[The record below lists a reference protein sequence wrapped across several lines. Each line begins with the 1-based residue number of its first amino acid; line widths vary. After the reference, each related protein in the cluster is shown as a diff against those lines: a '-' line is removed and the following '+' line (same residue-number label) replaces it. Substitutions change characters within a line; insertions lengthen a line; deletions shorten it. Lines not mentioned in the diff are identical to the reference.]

1 MDRMLES
8 VPDMRENIV
17 AEMKT
22 YVSEDKGNVCEELQ
36 SPYYEEPIIQFAAAD
51 DPLFEEYKKVVGP
64 DHATPQE
71 AFERS
76 FGMGSFDKGTVISV
90 VLPISETIR
99 KANRAQ
105 KDRAS
110 REWVLLRTFGDEYF
124 VQSARR
130 HLTGY
135 LAGLGYRAV
144 APLDTDWYS
153 IHGAAEGPISN
164 WSERHIAYAAG
175 LGTFSINDG
184 FITEKGIAIR
194 LLSVVTDLKVTPD
207 ARTSSSIGHTG
218 NCLLCSKGICGV
230 CITRCPVQAISKD
243 GGHDKIACM
252 KFVYGQASRDF
263 AVLNGGEAKS
273 GAGCGLCQTKVPCES
288 RNPMRTAR

>member
-1 MDRMLES
+1 MVES

-36 SPYYEEPIIQFAAAD
+36 SPYYEEPIIQFAAGN
-51 DPLFEEYKKVVGP
+51 DPLFEEYKRVVGL

-76 FGMGSFDKGTVISV
+76 FGMGSFDGGTVISV

-110 REWVLLRTFGDEYF
+110 REWALLRTFGDEYF

-130 HLTGY
+130 HLAGY
-135 LAGLGYRAV
+135 LTGLGYRAV

-153 IHGAAEGPISN
+153 IYGATGGRSPTGRSDTLHMLRVLAP
-164 WSERHIAYAAG
+164 
-175 LGTFSINDG
+175 
-184 FITEKGIAIR
+184 
-194 LLSVVTDLKVTPD
+194 SVSTT
-207 ARTSSSIGHTG
+207 ASSPKKELPSA
-218 NCLLCSKGICGV
+218 C
-230 CITRCPVQAISKD
+230 CPW
-243 GGHDKIACM
+243 
-252 KFVYGQASRDF
+252 
-263 AVLNGGEAKS
+263 
-273 GAGCGLCQTKVPCES
+273 
-288 RNPMRTAR
+288 